1 MRITNVTCDA
11 CGKSITE
18 DESDANERFI
28 VSDPIEGTDLILQL
42 KHTDLCEDC
51 HKLLKTSV
59 TTYASILIDNCK
71 YASMLIDDC
80 KEDVK
85 LKQGLAEDSLYE
97 PIG

>member
-1 MRITNVTCDA
+1 MRVTNVTCDA
-11 CGKSITE
+11 CGKDITE

-51 HKLLKTSV
+51 HKLLKTNI
-59 TTYASILIDNCK
+59 TT
-71 YASMLIDDC
+71 YASMLIDNC
-80 KEDVK
+80 KENVK
-85 LKQGLAEDSLYE
+85 LKQGLAEESLYE